1 MAIRMAEA
9 GAMLH
14 EDRLGKMWLLSL
26 EKKKALAQPKS
37 RRAAFFYPR
46 RSCQKYGPRL
56 LTMWHGKRMGDNKH
70 KLKQD
75 RVKLDIKRNFSTVRT
90 VKHCNRGPG
99 WLCNIRSWKLSIASW
114 IKPCPTLSDPRAAP
128 ALSSSLD

>member
-37 RRAAFFYPR
+37 RRAAFFYPEE
-46 RSCQKYGPRL
+46 
-56 LTMWHGKRMGDNKH
+56 
-70 KLKQD
+70 
-75 RVKLDIKRNFSTVRT
+75 VVRNMD
-90 VKHCNRGPG
+90 PG
-99 WLCNIRSWKLSIASW
+99 SSQCGMAKGWETTSIS
-114 IKPCPTLSDPRAAP
+114 
-128 ALSSSLD
+128 